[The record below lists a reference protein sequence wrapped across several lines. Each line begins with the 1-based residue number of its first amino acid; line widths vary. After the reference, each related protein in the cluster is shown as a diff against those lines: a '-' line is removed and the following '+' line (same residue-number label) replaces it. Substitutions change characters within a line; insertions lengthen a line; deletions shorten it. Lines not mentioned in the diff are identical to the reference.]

1 MQLRGGITM
10 KANEEIRKLIEKNR
24 LKYWE
29 VAYTIGI
36 SPSWFTVWMRT
47 PMDEE
52 KKQRTLKAINEIVAN

>member
-1 MQLRGGITM
+1 M
-10 KANEEIRKLIEKNR
+10 KANEEIRNLIEKNR

-29 VAYTIGI
+29 VAHAIGI

-52 KKQRTLKAINEIVAN
+52 KEQRTLKAINELIKHEG

>member
-1 MQLRGGITM
+1 M
-10 KANEEIRKLIEKNR
+10 KANEEIRMMIEKNR

-29 VAYTIGI
+29 VAHAIGI

-52 KKQRTLKAINEIVAN
+52 KKQRTLEAIHELIKQDDTQ